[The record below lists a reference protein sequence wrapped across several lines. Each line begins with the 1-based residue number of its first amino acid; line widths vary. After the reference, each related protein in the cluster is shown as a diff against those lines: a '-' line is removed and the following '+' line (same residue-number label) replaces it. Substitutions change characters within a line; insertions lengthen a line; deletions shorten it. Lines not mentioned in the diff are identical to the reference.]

1 MTPPGGTADGTMA
14 RFGKILLATDLTSAS
29 SSATEE
35 AVELAVRL
43 DARLLVMSVLE
54 TGKGGVPRRG
64 VRPEVRD
71 ARSREVQAVVG
82 QARAA
87 GADAS
92 FLVWEGEAGEAITS
106 AAEAEQVD
114 LIVVGSPRAEHGRPL
129 PAGQRLR
136 SRRPPRHVPG
146 PGRPGARGRFRPP
159 RAEAHHRGRA
169 RRAVDGVP
177 RATSCT
183 CRPDRARR
191 G

>member
-1 MTPPGGTADGTMA
+1 MTPTTALGHETMA

-54 TGKGGVPRRG
+54 TGKGGMPRRG

-92 FLVWEGEAGEAITS
+92 F
-106 AAEAEQVD
+106 
-114 LIVVGSPRAEHGRPL
+114 VGSHGRSMFGGLLLGSVLDHVVHHATCPILVVRAPEEL
-129 PAGQRLR
+129 PTPA
-136 SRRPPRHVPG
+136 S
-146 PGRPGARGRFRPP
+146 
-159 RAEAHHRGRA
+159 
-169 RRAVDGVP
+169 
-177 RATSCT
+177 
-183 CRPDRARR
+183 
-191 G
+191 

>member
-1 MTPPGGTADGTMA
+1 MTLMTPTTALGHETMA

-54 TGKGGVPRRG
+54 TGKGGMPRRG

-92 FLVWEGEAGEAITS
+92 FLVWEGEAGEAITA

-114 LIVVGSPRAEHGRPL
+114 LIVVGSHGR
-129 PAGQRLR
+129 
-136 SRRPPRHVPG
+136 STV
-146 PGRPGARGRFRPP
+146 GRFLLGSVSDHVVHHATCPVLVV
-159 RAEAHHRGRA
+159 RAPEELPTPA
-169 RRAVDGVP
+169 
-177 RATSCT
+177 S
-183 CRPDRARR
+183 
-191 G
+191 